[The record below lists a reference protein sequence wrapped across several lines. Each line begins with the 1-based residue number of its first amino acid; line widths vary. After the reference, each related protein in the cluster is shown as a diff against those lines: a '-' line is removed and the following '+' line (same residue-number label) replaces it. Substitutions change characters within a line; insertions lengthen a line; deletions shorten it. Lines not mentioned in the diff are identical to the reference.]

1 MFRYGDK
8 IVMCLRMPEIFST
21 AMGNQMYTAL
31 LDAEDEVR
39 EYVQFILD
47 EQAQIVM
54 PSLYC

>member
-1 MFRYGDK
+1 
-8 IVMCLRMPEIFST
+8 MCLRMPEIFST
-21 AMGNQMYTAL
+21 TMGNQMYTAL